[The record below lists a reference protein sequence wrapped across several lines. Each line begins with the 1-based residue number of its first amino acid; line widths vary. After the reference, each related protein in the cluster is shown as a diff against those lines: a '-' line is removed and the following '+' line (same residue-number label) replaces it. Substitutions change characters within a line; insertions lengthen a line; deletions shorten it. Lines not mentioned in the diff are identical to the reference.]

1 MRIRIPRIVRRTIV
15 SVIVLIVLAVAAGI
29 VYVLVTD
36 SNVKPAPARSKPA
49 ATRQESALPKPVAP
63 APNAQEGVSI
73 ESLTSP
79 VSAGSNVSLIATT
92 DAGSKCTITVTY
104 NGVQSTDSGLIAKT
118 ADAYGGVSWSW
129 TVGTS
134 VPVGN
139 WPVSVNCVY
148 HGRSGVMAGSLQV
161 TK

>member
-1 MRIRIPRIVRRTIV
+1 M
-15 SVIVLIVLAVAAGI
+15 LIVLAVAAGI

-36 SNVKPAPARSKPA
+36 SNVKPAPTHSKPA
-49 ATRQESALPKPVAP
+49 ATQQESGLPKPVAP

-92 DAGSKCTITVTY
+92 NAGSKCAITVTY

-118 ADAYGGVSWSW
+118 ADAYGSVSWSW
-129 TVGTS
+129 TVGSS

-139 WPVSVNCVY
+139 WPISVTCAY
-148 HGRSGVMAGSLQV
+148 HGRSGVMADSLQV